1 MRTVK
6 IILTI
11 SMAAFAILCQAV
23 EFNDNGKWGVVKT
36 EAYEGTIFKNGSF
49 MLDVKNTVKVNCSF
63 IRCWVSFQRFPMVQ
77 KMSAGRSESTDGKT
91 LTFKFK
97 YIRDEGSITQTLE
110 FTCRGVTASYE
121 YIPQAER
128 DLRYL
133 ISLIEISGKP
143 AQNFWYQCMDA
154 SKNGIL
160 KRIDAESKSAMSMK
174 GISLR
179 DAGTYTL
186 DFCAERTGLFNIEKF
201 PAIMLRDHGGAGW
214 RSIYQKDEPKDM
226 TFSIFISKSDGTNLQ
241 ESKVIFAEEAKN
253 R

>member
-11 SMAAFAILCQAV
+11 SLTAIAIFCQAI
-23 EFNDNGKWGVVKT
+23 EFNDNGQWGVVKT

-49 MLDVKNTVKVNCSF
+49 MLDVKDTVKVNCSF

-77 KMSAGRSESTDGKT
+77 KMSAERSELTDGKT
-91 LTFKFK
+91 LIFKFK
-97 YIRDEGSITQTLE
+97 YIRDEGGITQTLE

-121 YIPQAER
+121 YIPREER

-133 ISLIEISGKP
+133 ISLIEISGKTS
-143 AQNFWYQCMDA
+143 QSFWYQCMDA
-154 SKNGIL
+154 SNNGAL
-160 KRIDAESKSAMSMK
+160 KRIDSGSKSAGSLK

-179 DAGTYTL
+179 DAGPYTL
-186 DFCAERTGLFNIEKF
+186 DFCAEKTGIFNIEKF
-201 PAIMLRDHGGAGW
+201 PAIIIRDHGGGGW

-226 TFSIFISKSDGTNLQ
+226 SFSVFISKSDGTNLQ
-241 ESKVIFAEEAKN
+241 ESKIIFAEEAKN

>member
-6 IILTI
+6 FILTV
-11 SMAAFAILCQAV
+11 SLTAIAIFCQAV
-23 EFNDNGKWGVVKT
+23 EFNDNGKWGTVKA
-36 EAYEGTIFKNGSF
+36 EAYEGTILKNGSF
-49 MLDVKNTVKVNCSF
+49 ILDVKNTVKVNCSF

-77 KMSAGRSESTDGKT
+77 MMSAGRSESTDGKT

-97 YIRDEGSITQTLE
+97 YIRDEGSINQILE

-121 YIPQAER
+121 YIPSKEK
-128 DLRYL
+128 DLQYL

-143 AQNFWYQCMDA
+143 NQSFWYQCMDA
-154 SKNGIL
+154 SKNGDL
-160 KRIDAESKSAMSMK
+160 KKIDSESKSTGSLK

-179 DAGTYTL
+179 GAGQYTL

-214 RSIYQKDEPKDM
+214 RSIYRKDEPKDM
-226 TFSIFISKSDGTNLQ
+226 SFSVFISKSDGKNLQ
-241 ESKVIFAEEAKN
+241 ESKIIFAEEAKT